1 MTNLKL
7 ILQPLQQ
14 GVAASGAADIPVL
27 VRLQAPERPA
37 DLERVRTPLHIAVV
51 LDRSGSMSGRPLHEA
66 SRCAS
71 AIAERLA
78 AGDKLAVITYDNRIH
93 VLRPCAPVGDLAA
106 LKQQIQSVR
115 AGGSTN
121 LHGGWAAGVEALRK
135 VHSSNVISRVLLLSD
150 GAAND
155 GITDP
160 ATLAS
165 AAQAAASE
173 GMSTSTYGLGTGFEE
188 GLMTSMA
195 KSGAGRSYYG
205 DTAEDLLD
213 PFMEEFDLLS
223 NLVARKLTVS
233 WETPEGWTLTQM
245 NGYALTE
252 AGHWFLPDLAYQ
264 SEAWAMFRLQGTLA
278 TKPGIALDLG
288 RIKVTWQDTHGK
300 AMESLSQTFALPAFS
315 EEAFLALPK
324 DPMVANRL
332 AELRIGQL
340 QELAHLAAHAEDWDL
355 VRVYLDEM
363 KTLAADHP
371 WSKAV
376 VDELSSLMERREY
389 HSLTKEFRYGSMGSS
404 SRLTDVNEDLMRP
417 STSSYTRRKPRQG
430 KTMPLDPD
438 PTQNPE
444 DTTRGEA

>member
-1 MTNLKL
+1 MNNLKL

-14 GVAASGAADIPVL
+14 GISASGAADIHVL
-27 VRLQAPERPA
+27 VRLQAPDRPA
-37 DLERVRTPLHIAVV
+37 DLERIRTPLHIAVV

-66 SRCAS
+66 CRCAS

-78 AGDKLAVITYDNRIH
+78 SGDQLAVITYDNRIH
-93 VLRPCAPVGDLAA
+93 ELRPCSHVGDLAA
-106 LKQQIQSVR
+106 LKQEIQSVR

-121 LHGGWAAGVEALRK
+121 LHGGWAAGIEALRK
-135 VHSSNVISRVLLLSD
+135 AHCPDVISRVLLLSD

-155 GITDP
+155 GITEP

-173 GMSTSTYGLGTGFEE
+173 GMSTSTHGLGTDFEE

-195 KSGAGRSYYG
+195 RSGAGRSYYG
-205 DTAEDLLD
+205 DSAEDLLD

-233 WETPEGWTLTQM
+233 WETPEGWTLIQL
-245 NGYALTE
+245 NGYAL
-252 AGHWFLPDLAYQ
+252 AAPGHWSLPDLAYQ
-264 SEAWAMFRLQGTLA
+264 SEAWAMFRLQGTVA
-278 TKPGIALDLG
+278 TQPGEALDLG

-300 AMESLSQTFALPAFS
+300 ATESLLMPFSLPTVS
-315 EEAFLALPK
+315 EEVFSTLLKDAL
-324 DPMVANRL
+324 VANRI
-332 AELRIGQL
+332 AELRIGLL
-340 QELAHLAAHAEDWDL
+340 QELAHQAAQAEDWDL
-355 VRVYLDEM
+355 VRIYLDEM

-404 SRLTDVNEDLMRP
+404 SRLTDLNEDLCLP
-417 STSSYTRRKPRQG
+417 GTSSYTRRKPRQG
-430 KTMPLDPD
+430 KAMPPDPD
-438 PTQNPE
+438 PTQSPK
-444 DTTRGEA
+444 DTTQ

>member
-7 ILQPLQQ
+7 ILQPLQP
-14 GVAASGAADIPVL
+14 GVVASGAADVHVL

-37 DLERVRTPLHIAVV
+37 DLDHVRTPLHIAVV

-66 SRCAS
+66 CRCAS

-78 AGDKLAVITYDNRIH
+78 AGDQLAIITYDNRIQ
-93 VLRPCAPVGDLAA
+93 VLRHCAPVGDLPA
-106 LKQQIQSVR
+106 LKQEIQSVR

-135 VHSSNVISRVLLLSD
+135 NHHSDVISRVLLLSD

-165 AAQAAASE
+165 AAQAAANE

-195 KSGAGRSYYG
+195 RSGAGRSYYG
-205 DTAEDLLD
+205 DSAEDLLD

-233 WETPEGWTLTQM
+233 WETPEGWTLTQL
-245 NGYALTE
+245 NGYALAE
-252 AGHWFLPDLAYQ
+252 PGHWSLPDLAYQ

-278 TKPGIALDLG
+278 TKPGVDLDLG
-288 RIKVTWQDTHGK
+288 RMKVTWQDTRGK
-300 AMESLSQTFALPAFS
+300 AMESLSLPFALPTVAPEAFS
-315 EEAFLALPK
+315 ILPK
-324 DPMVANRL
+324 DSLVANRL

-340 QELAHLAAHAEDWDL
+340 QELAHQAAQAEDWDL
-355 VRVYLDEM
+355 VRIYLDEM

-371 WSKAV
+371 WSKVV

-404 SRLTDVNEDLMRP
+404 SRLTDLNEDLCLP
-417 STSSYTRRKPRQG
+417 GTSSYTRRKPRQG
-430 KTMPLDPD
+430 KAMPPDEEPPQDPNNI
-438 PTQNPE
+438 TQG
-444 DTTRGEA
+444 DS

>member
-1 MTNLKL
+1 MTNLEL
-7 ILQPLQQ
+7 ILQPHQQ
-14 GVAASGAADIPVL
+14 GVIASGAADVHIL
-27 VRLQAPERPA
+27 LRLQAPERPA
-37 DLERVRTPLHIAVV
+37 NLERVRTPLHIAVV

-66 SRCAS
+66 CRCAS

-78 AGDKLAVITYDNRIH
+78 SGDQLAVITYDNRIH

-106 LKQQIQSVR
+106 LTHEIQSVR

-121 LHGGWAAGVEALRK
+121 LHGGWAAGIETLRK
-135 VHSSNVISRVLLLSD
+135 VHRPDVISRVLLLSD

-205 DTAEDLLD
+205 DSAEDLLD
-213 PFMEEFDLLS
+213 PFMEEFDLLA

-252 AGHWFLPDLAYQ
+252 PGHWSLPDLAYQ

-278 TKPGIALDLG
+278 TKPGEALDLG

-300 AMESLSQTFALPAFS
+300 AMESLSLPFS
-315 EEAFLALPK
+315 LPTVSGEILPTLPK
-324 DPMVANRL
+324 DSLVANRM

-340 QELAHLAAHAEDWDL
+340 QELAHQAAQAEDWDL
-355 VRVYLDEM
+355 VRIYLDEM

-404 SRLTDVNEDLMRP
+404 SRLTDLNEDLCLP
-417 STSSYTRRKPRQG
+417 GTSSYTRRKPRQG
-430 KTMPLDPD
+430 KAMPLDPD

-444 DTTRGEA
+444 DTTQGDS